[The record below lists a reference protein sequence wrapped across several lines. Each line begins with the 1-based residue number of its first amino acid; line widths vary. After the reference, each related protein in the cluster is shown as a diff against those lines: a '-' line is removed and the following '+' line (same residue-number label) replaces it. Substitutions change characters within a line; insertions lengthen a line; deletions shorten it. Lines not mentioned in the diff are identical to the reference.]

1 MKKFTQL
8 FITVLVFITAGAWSV
23 NAWGN
28 TLTVS
33 GTGFD
38 KKVSSNVATLDGNHV
53 SFTFAGSTVEY
64 SSTLKNV
71 YLGSVGN
78 NSSATYTFSWTKNSG
93 CTLNIT
99 KIQVKGSATAKGTMQ
114 LSGGSESNNGKS
126 FDVST
131 TSISG
136 NSATLTCRGKAGK
149 VLGVGVPSLFYL
161 TDIIITYTIT
171 PDAPTIKATT
181 ASVDVSLSANE
192 SDQVKLDMTDII
204 GVGDVDDFMPVSFE
218 SNSFSDPQGV
228 SASGAYTFTG
238 KYFYA
243 TKAGTYTFTNPYIA
257 AKENC
262 HEKSASTTGTITITV
277 NRLNQ
282 TLTMSNSSVD
292 VTTDKSNPNELDLS
306 KLCAQVGNGTVS
318 YSLVSG
324 PTSETG
330 DEAKDNCTI
339 SGNTFYAWVGGT
351 YTLRAS
357 APKTAQYNAATPKE
371 FTITVN
377 RLTQTISWNT
387 EESVFVEED
396 VISATSI
403 GDVTLTKSGAGED
416 YVTIEGNTATVG
428 EVEANSSVTLTAT
441 AAQTDVYAQAT
452 DSKTITLT
460 SLQKQHITFDQ
471 NLTKL
476 KTTDGTKKVELVA
489 TSDSGR
495 DSYITFAVDANTA
508 GVSVTHEGDKWYLNY
523 TATAVKGIAV
533 TASLAGVEGVS
544 IAASDVSQMVKV
556 TDPTAVCDVTETLSS
571 AYGLKS
577 TSKTYNLTIPKKVVF
592 KVRCSEKNLLLVQGY
607 EIKFYKGNTQV
618 GETYSYGV
626 DDGHYYNQDV
636 KTRTFD
642 NLDKDITKVVVTS
655 NASKGYDIT
664 EASYE
669 RYSYAN
675 PSKSELS
682 FEAYALST
690 VADQEFTLSYANYQ
704 IELSIEGSSNFV
716 FKSEDSFGDC
726 ETYGSKTV
734 KVGYNVPSEAMEETA
749 YLRIKDNTGALLN
762 TVELHATVIGG
773 LTQNITS
780 TNIQSSYLT
789 TDLVNLT
796 ATTDRGLTNFS
807 YSATPAGIANFS
819 GSQMTFSQ
827 SGIIAITVTE
837 AGNGAYAEASTTVE
851 NVVVSKATPDIAENP
866 SGTAIPYLGTLNGST
881 LTGGSADITLRGAA
895 HTGVAGSFAWTEP
908 THVVKDAA
916 GTHSYSVTFTPT
928 DGGMYATKEFTIPI
942 TITRATQALAM
953 NNGTVKVAVDGID
966 EGAAD
971 SYLDLNTLIIAA
983 QTTSDVVSDVKRDG
997 TVTYAVISE
1006 NKDNA
1011 TLSGST
1017 FSADVCDTYT
1027 IRATKAETDYYNE
1040 VTAEFTVTVE
1050 KRANTLKPHA
1060 NCTTYVEQ
1068 HISDAATTIN
1078 SDGEIHT
1085 SSTDDGIAHY
1095 DIAQKKIIV
1104 DNSGNVS
1111 FDQKDVT
1118 IKIWQD
1124 ATDRFEG
1131 IAEADAKIIVVTVK
1145 KYDNNFS
1152 CSWGSWT
1159 KRVNFEDVFDVEF
1172 TTNNTDYTH
1181 FPIQITQAT
1190 GETVA
1195 TLVKNDDTHCTI
1207 TASYTRADATWNLY
1221 QAENY
1226 KYKAATKTGV
1236 KVEVRVLP
1244 AVCYLYEDN
1253 TEHSFSTAIT
1263 DISGH
1268 FDQAV
1273 AINGPV
1279 KQIWFDAKKDLLGVN
1294 YFYAQY
1300 SVDNGANW
1308 RDIANPDLSSSYETY
1323 GPYDFTGLQ
1332 ANEKVTH
1339 IRFGAKTGAT
1349 ESKYYKNVKV
1359 SRATSIK
1366 PEDENGNLIE
1376 TLTMP
1381 QNTIDGT
1388 TTAKFYMNYSSCDD
1402 VIKIVSNN
1410 AHFTVDQPTITVDH
1424 SKGYNRAEVTVSY
1437 TADEKGTHTGT
1448 ITLYTKYQ
1456 NRTFTVTG
1464 TTDKKVQTLD
1474 WQPGFEGDPMTLS
1487 VGLTVDNVN
1496 KAAVANSERSVV
1508 YSTDNAEVIKITL
1521 GGLGFEVIGTGTAT
1535 LTAAVAEDDYWF
1547 PVSESKTVNATN
1559 KKIQVIVWD
1568 QDLMRGLKLG
1578 DVIDLD
1584 AKVFIRNMSDGA
1596 LTEDATRTPYIT
1608 YSCEANDVI
1617 SLDAENKQITVTGY
1631 GNATIIANV
1640 AGDGT
1645 TYEAAQPVT
1654 MYVKVR
1660 QPSSDC
1666 ETPLVLD
1673 HADNVQLFSMD
1684 MQLSGGFSDWTTPEI
1699 TSEIIELNPA
1709 KGKPDKL
1716 SYQHNGELYVKSFIK
1731 LCRGTVMAQQRVNGQ
1746 WSDIEGSTYNNGGKE
1761 GSEGAYDW
1769 RLVEDLQLDENADA
1783 IRFRRLNAGQG
1794 YHNFKDI
1801 KITLKRYLRPTVEE
1815 VDLKNIEMGESRSAT
1830 IGFDYSDVKGDLAAT
1845 KGSEDATY
1853 VINETLMEM
1862 DCGAHGHYDLPITIT
1877 PTAVGPWS
1885 TTIIIEDQFTHE
1897 TTTLLVKANV
1907 IEGVKYIFNGGEGE
1921 AGMIW
1926 GEDTNWGENQQPDAG
1941 AAVIVNSD
1949 VIITGEV
1956 TVGSLTISDQTT
1968 VTVAVTGTLNLGD
1981 GSSVLQKNYGNLHI
1995 EKGGQVNV
2003 GSGALLVND
2012 LILDAKLGGGTTK
2025 AASGQLRDEQDKLVV
2040 LKKANFDLTFDPGD
2054 RITYGWYD
2062 FTVPFPV
2069 NINGGIKR
2077 VKGAGLEPMVCGRD
2091 FLIMEDDEAS
2101 FVNGGKGWHRLNSGV
2116 LQPGKLYTITFDDEV
2131 DQNTFRFIWNGQGDL
2146 MNGESFAAEYLTGS
2160 DESRNG
2166 WNAIGNGML
2175 RHGYIGGGYKIQAFN
2190 HTDNVYELVSGN
2202 KTFAVGTAFF
2212 VQVSTAGNINWTAA
2226 EASDLRPLY
2235 APQRETR
2242 EIEEFRLSLSN
2253 EATGL
2258 ANDVLFFSAS
2268 DEATEAYV
2276 IGHDLLKRG
2285 TPTEAKKAQM
2295 WATKGGKTLCD
2306 VESQLVGTKA
2316 SAPLS
2321 LFTPEAGTF
2330 ELAVEEA
2337 PEDATLFLT
2346 YEGRAIW
2353 NLSMSPYTMDLSKGT
2368 TEGYGLRLVA
2378 QAPQNTTDLENG
2390 EAAEGESG
2398 VRKVLIDNV
2407 LYLITPDGKMYDVV
2421 GKGVKF

>member
-23 NAWGN
+23 SAWGYYKSN
-28 TLTVS
+28 VYVNSSPSTGGYVYVGTDNTCNANSCGTKTTDNASKQGGGRLSTSGNNTLYLCNNPKQGYVFKGWAKKDKSNSEESSNSGDGVNDNPYAVTVSGSASIGGGTDHYYYAIFARMAANTPAAGDVSFGDVNVGSESGWKQIKIDHAHAGTVSISQKGNDADFFVGATTGATTELSSFESTTETTRTLYVKFVPQNNGLRTCTLTVS
-33 GTGFD
+33 SNNGLSSLTYYLSGTGYNEPSITW
-38 KKVSSNVATLDGNHV
+38 VDGNGSELV
-53 SFTFAGSTVEY
+53 SGETTLSAGDILRAICETGQTISYSDFNASYFETGSDANGNYIKVKENISGTIDGVSVTANLAKDNVNYNAAHSETF
-64 SSTLKNV
+64 
-71 YLGSVGN
+71 
-78 NSSATYTFSWTKNSG
+78 
-93 CTLNIT
+93 TLNIT
-99 KIQVKGSATAKGTMQ
+99 NLTPQEIVWDDDISD
-114 LSGGSESNNGKS
+114 LSNENM
-126 FDVST
+126 
-131 TSISG
+131 
-136 NSATLTCRGKAGK
+136 
-149 VLGVGVPSLFYL
+149 P
-161 TDIIITYTIT
+161 YTIT
-171 PDAPTIKATT
+171 LSAYAKNAKTGDATGLPVTYSMPTNASMSLSGNVLTVKALGGPFTIT
-181 ASVDVSLSANE
+181 ASVDGNEDYAPASARKNAT
-192 SDQVKLDMTDII
+192 VINMTDPC
-204 GVGDVDDFMPVSFE
+204 G
-218 SNSFSDPQGV
+218 
-228 SASGAYTFTG
+228 
-238 KYFYA
+238 
-243 TKAGTYTFTNPYIA
+243 
-257 AKENC
+257 
-262 HEKSASTTGTITITV
+262 
-277 NRLNQ
+277 
-282 TLTMSNSSVD
+282 
-292 VTTDKSNPNELDLS
+292 
-306 KLCAQVGNGTVS
+306 
-318 YSLVSG
+318 
-324 PTSETG
+324 
-330 DEAKDNCTI
+330 
-339 SGNTFYAWVGGT
+339 
-351 YTLRAS
+351 
-357 APKTAQYNAATPKE
+357 
-371 FTITVN
+371 
-377 RLTQTISWNT
+377 
-387 EESVFVEED
+387 
-396 VISATSI
+396 
-403 GDVTLTKSGAGED
+403 
-416 YVTIEGNTATVG
+416 
-428 EVEANSSVTLTAT
+428 
-441 AAQTDVYAQAT
+441 
-452 DSKTITLT
+452 
-460 SLQKQHITFDQ
+460 
-471 NLTKL
+471 
-476 KTTDGTKKVELVA
+476 
-489 TSDSGR
+489 TSDSHNGATLDKNSKSLVIYPTVPDKLTFR
-495 DSYITFAVDANTA
+495 LSKSSSAFILNNIEVREFNANNTKIATTTYSHYDIKTSGDNYSINCQPTTTKIEFYSDAYMSYSCTVSNIVTTRKTTTTVSTNALEYEVSKGQSLGKDVTITYSNVPVFLTFKSDEDANKTGTSLWSLSVSKFGGCGKKGSQTVRVTFHSNSKGDYSDKLYVRNNVGDLLQTINLSA
-508 GVSVTHEGDKWYLNY
+508 SVTAQTQFLDEGQWNIQDTYSTTDQTTLSATTRAGHTDFTFTVKEANPAGCATITDGVMTFNASG
-523 TATAVKGIAV
+523 TATIQAALPEIGIYEAF
-533 TASLAGVEGVS
+533 TA
-544 IAASDVSQMVKV
+544 
-556 TDPTAVCDVTETLSS
+556 T
-571 AYGLKS
+571 
-577 TSKTYNLTIPKKVVF
+577 
-592 KVRCSEKNLLLVQGY
+592 
-607 EIKFYKGNTQV
+607 
-618 GETYSYGV
+618 
-626 DDGHYYNQDV
+626 H
-636 KTRTFD
+636 
-642 NLDKDITKVVVTS
+642 DITI
-655 NASKGYDIT
+655 N
-664 EASYE
+664 
-669 RYSYAN
+669 
-675 PSKSELS
+675 
-682 FEAYALST
+682 
-690 VADQEFTLSYANYQ
+690 
-704 IELSIEGSSNFV
+704 
-716 FKSEDSFGDC
+716 
-726 ETYGSKTV
+726 
-734 KVGYNVPSEAMEETA
+734 
-749 YLRIKDNTGALLN
+749 
-762 TVELHATVIGG
+762 
-773 LTQNITS
+773 
-780 TNIQSSYLT
+780 
-789 TDLVNLT
+789 
-796 ATTDRGLTNFS
+796 
-807 YSATPAGIANFS
+807 
-819 GSQMTFSQ
+819 
-827 SGIIAITVTE
+827 
-837 AGNGAYAEASTTVE
+837 
-851 NVVVSKATPDIAENP
+851 KATPDIAENP
-866 SGTAIPYLGTLNGST
+866 SGTSVVYRQTLNKST
-881 LTGGSADITLRGAA
+881 LTGGAADITLHGAA

-908 THVVKDAA
+908 THVVTDAA
-916 GTHSYSVTFTPT
+916 GSHSYEVTFTPT
-928 DGGMYATKEFTIPI
+928 DGGMYTTNTCSVAI
-942 TITRATQALAM
+942 TVKKAAQALTM
-953 NNGTVKVAVDGID
+953 NDGTVKVAVSEGID
-966 EGAAD
+966 AGAD
-971 SYLDLNTLIIAA
+971 NSELDLDDLINSDA
-983 QTTSDVVSDVKRDG
+983 TTADVVNAVKRDG
-997 TVTYAVISE
+997 AVTYEVISG
-1006 NKDNA
+1006 NKNNA
-1011 TLSGST
+1011 KIAVGNI
-1017 FSADVCDTYT
+1017 FSATVIGEYT
-1027 IRATKAETDYYNE
+1027 IRATKAQTDYYNE
-1040 VTAEFTVTVE
+1040 TTDEFTVTVE
-1050 KRANTLKPHA
+1050 KRANTLATAGPYTK
-1060 NCTTYVEQ
+1060 YVDDEVGTV
-1068 HISDAATTIN
+1068 ATTIN
-1078 SDGEIHT
+1078 SNGTIHT
-1085 SSTDDGIAHY
+1085 SSSDATVAYYNIVNN
-1095 DIAQKKIIV
+1095 KIVIP
-1104 DNSGNVS
+1104 NSEAKS
-1111 FDQKDVT
+1111 FDQKEVT
-1118 IKIWQD
+1118 IKIWQE
-1124 ATDRFEG
+1124 ATTCFEG

-1159 KRVNFEDVFDVEF
+1159 KQVNFEDVFDVEF
-1172 TTNNTDYTH
+1172 TTNNEDYTH
-1181 FPIQITQAT
+1181 SQIQITQISGA
-1190 GETVA
+1190 TVA

-1253 TEHSFSTAIT
+1253 TEHTFSTSGT

-1268 FDQAV
+1268 FDNAV

-1279 KQIWFDAKKDLLGVN
+1279 KQISFDAKRDFAGVDN
-1294 YFYAQY
+1294 FVVQY

-1308 RDIANPDLSSSYETY
+1308 RDISMPGISTSYVTY

-1349 ESKYYKNVKV
+1349 LGKYYKNVKV

-1437 TADEKGTHTGT
+1437 TADAKGTHTGT

-1568 QDLMRGLKLG
+1568 QDLMRGLKLD

-1584 AKVFIRNMSDGA
+1584 AKVFIRNMSDGT

-1608 YSCEANDVI
+1608 YSCEANSVI
-1617 SLDAENKQITVTGY
+1617 SLDTENKQITVTGY
-1631 GNATIIANV
+1631 GNATIIAYV

-1645 TYEAAQPVT
+1645 TYEVAQPVT

-1660 QPSSDC
+1660 QPSAGC
-1666 ETPLVLD
+1666 ESPLVLN

-1684 MQLSGGFSDWTTPEI
+1684 MQLSGSFSEWTTPEI

-1709 KGKPDKL
+1709 NGKPDKL
-1716 SYQHNGELYVKSFIK
+1716 SYQHNGELYVKGLIK

-1801 KITLKRYLRPTVEE
+1801 KITLKHYLRPTVEE
-1815 VDLKNIEMGESRSAT
+1815 VDLADIEMGESRSAT

-1862 DCGAHGHYDLPITIT
+1862 ECGAHGHYDLPITIT
-1877 PTAVGPWS
+1877 PTAIGPWS

-1926 GEDTNWGENQQPDAG
+1926 SEDTNWGENQQPDAG

-1981 GSSVLQKNYGNLHI
+1981 GSSALQENYGNLHI
-1995 EKGGQVNV
+1995 EEGGKVNV

-2012 LILDAKLGGGTTK
+2012 FILDAKLGDGTTK

-2101 FVNGGKGWHRLNSGV
+2101 FVNGGKGWHKLNSGV

-2146 MNGESFAAEYLTGS
+2146 TNGESFAAEYLTGS

-2175 RHGYIGGGYKIQAFN
+2175 RHGYIGGGYKIQAYN

-2226 EASDLRPLY
+2226 EASDHRPLY

-2321 LFTPEAGTF
+2321 LFTPEDGTF

-2337 PEDATLFLT
+2337 PEDASLFLT
-2346 YEGRAIW
+2346 YNDRAIW
-2353 NLSMSPYTMDLSKGT
+2353 NLSMSPYLFDLSKGT
-2368 TEGYGLRLVA
+2368 TEGYGLRIIA
-2378 QAPQNTTDLENG
+2378 DRQTTTDIENG
-2390 EAAEGESG
+2390 EAVEGENG